1 MIPAAIPSSMERY
14 TITLGSN
21 DAEKTRL
28 VREALD
34 WLGARVRIL
43 RATAPYITPDST
55 GRTALDYAN
64 IVAEAETPLQE
75 DELDRLCKSY
85 EQAAGRTRES
95 DTVLIDIDIVCHN
108 GTVLRQAD
116 YVSPHFRTGLHLL
129 SSSR

>member
-1 MIPAAIPSSMERY
+1 MRRKQGWCAKRWSGSAHGSESS
-14 TITLGSN
+14 
-21 DAEKTRL
+21 ARL
-28 VREALD
+28 PL
-34 WLGARVRIL
+34 
-43 RATAPYITPDST
+43 TS

>member
-64 IVAEAETPLQE
+64 IVAEAETPLQK

-108 GTVLRQAD
+108 GAVLRQAD